1 MHSLLRRCNMLS
13 RRVQLQ
19 KCFCSAL
26 SSSPPN
32 RREGKSSIEKSEHII
47 ILGCGIAGLSTARY
61 LLQYSNNSKITLID
75 RASDILPTNKLSQP
89 YTSYEEQICDQLLHN
104 YIPSRRNGNVL
115 CPSLTVPWTSR
126 PLFNEI
132 VLPSLKSMLD
142 FDRGDS
148 NQSPP
153 AIIFDWYNLI
163 MDKNMWSFG
172 FHFLCQK
179 FLLGRS
185 EHESNKNILEYNMKC
200 LDDPSDD
207 IIKSIEYGRFA
218 TGTRLP
224 DGTIKECD
232 SSGDIGLFCRGLL
245 HNLLEQYDD
254 RLTVIQNEQVSK
266 LLLHEEELIGV
277 DTTTMVN
284 RNDDES
290 ITRTADKIVVALGSN
305 STSLCKD
312 VGVPCPIIP
321 VKGHLVT
328 ISSSVDSK
336 YNITLDGGVGYAAP
350 MHHISSEGR
359 RLYRLSGFVDFTS
372 GAETDHNRVEQLI
385 QAAKEYLP
393 DAELIDSSACHRPIS
408 ADDRPLIG
416 QTLKYPNLYLCTGF
430 GSRGWSI
437 GLASG
442 KLLATQML
450 GLTCEVSP
458 EAYLPTRFNL
468 GSYR

>member
-1 MHSLLRRCNMLS
+1 MHSISRQRLLS
-13 RRVQLQ
+13 QRVQLQ
-19 KCFCSAL
+19 RCFCSASS
-26 SSSPPN
+26 SSSPPIDN
-32 RREGKSSIEKSEHII
+32 RRKDNSSIEKSEHII

-61 LLQYSNNSKITLID
+61 LLQYSNNSKVTLID

-89 YTSYEEQICDQLLHN
+89 YTSYEEQICDQLMHN
-104 YIPSRRNGNVL
+104 CIPSRRNGNVL
-115 CPSLTVPWTSR
+115 CPSLTVPWTAR
-126 PLFNEI
+126 PLLKEI
-132 VLPSLKSMLD
+132 VLPRLKSMLG
-142 FDRGDS
+142 FVDRGDS
-148 NQSPP
+148 TQPPP
-153 AIIFDWYNLI
+153 AIAFDWYNLI

-172 FHFLCQK
+172 FHFICQK
-179 FLLGRS
+179 FLLGRA
-185 EHESNKNILEYNMKC
+185 EHESNKSILEYNMQC
-200 LDDPSDD
+200 LDDPSDE

-218 TGTRLP
+218 TGTRLL
-224 DGTIKECD
+224 DGTIKEGD

-254 RLTVIQNEQVSK
+254 RLTVIQNEEVSK
-266 LLLHEEELIGV
+266 LLLHEGELIGV

-284 RNDDES
+284 RNDDERV
-290 ITRTADKIVVALGSN
+290 TRTSDKIVVALGSN

-312 VGVPCPIIP
+312 IGVPCPIFP

-359 RLYRLSGFVDFTS
+359 RLYRLSGFVDFIK

-385 QAAKEYLP
+385 QAAKKYLP

-416 QTLKYPNLYLCTGF
+416 QTLQYPNLYLCTGF

-437 GLASG
+437 DILV
-442 KLLATQML
+442 KKIQ
-450 GLTCEVSP
+450 
-458 EAYLPTRFNL
+458 
-468 GSYR
+468 